1 MILANAL
8 WFPEAATLRAIAPE
22 CILVA
27 TAVALLLSTFFA
39 GRRTPVLV
47 AIALLGVFV
56 AAISTFF
63 AGGAQ
68 LFSLPLSSIVD
79 GTPIEFMPASVVL
92 HRQSLPPPPGMLAID
107 GFTNYFRLL
116 LIGFLGA
123 IVLMWTRFD
132 AARQDRGVEFLALL
146 FCSAAGMCFMSA
158 ADNLLLMILAIET
171 ASMPSY
177 ALAAFDRS
185 RRSAEAALKYA
196 LFGAVTTGI
205 ALFGASLLYGI
216 SGSLHIPAIASAI
229 AQPAALVSPALVS
242 IALLAVFVTL
252 AFKISAVPVHFWCP
266 DVFEGASLTI
276 ATWLS
281 VASKAAAIVLL
292 SRIAGTLVSELTQVG
307 DHATTIRA
315 VVYILGFVATLT
327 FTVANIAAFRQRSI
341 RRLLAYSSI
350 AHAGY
355 MLAAVAAAAAT
366 PAVLGSAQS
375 AVAQYL
381 LIYVFMNFAAFF
393 ALGLVAADSD
403 GETLEHFT
411 GLGWRNPL
419 LAISITVCLF
429 SLVGLPPLAGF
440 VAKFWLIAAI
450 ADAASQSV
458 AGPVLW
464 IVLVAYTLNTAI
476 SLYYY
481 ARIVREMFLRETTT
495 KVQDTLPVPAGAIV
509 TVLAIALLLLG
520 TVLAPHLKNWGD
532 AAVRN
537 HGNSRAGTTGS
548 VDTTP

>member
-1 MILANAL
+1 MNLLAAF
-8 WFPEAATLRAIAPE
+8 WFPDAATLRAIAPE
-22 CILVA
+22 CILVS
-27 TAVALLLSTFFA
+27 TVVAMLVSTFFA
-39 GRRTPVLV
+39 GRRTRVLV
-47 AIALLGVFV
+47 GIALLGVMA
-56 AAISTFF
+56 AAISTFG
-63 AGGAQ
+63 AGRADD
-68 LFSLPLSSIVD
+68 LFSIPNPSNIRRFLSNPL
-79 GTPIEFMPASVVL
+79 
-92 HRQSLPPPPGMLAID
+92 PGMLVLD
-107 GFTNYFRLL
+107 GFNNYFRLL

-123 IVLMWTRFD
+123 IVLLWARFD
-132 AARQDRGVEFLALL
+132 AAREDRGVEFLALL
-146 FCSAAGMCFMSA
+146 FCSAVGMCFMA
-158 ADNLLLMILAIET
+158 GADNLLLIILAIET

-185 RRSAEAALKYA
+185 RRSAEASLKYA

-216 SGSLHIPAIASAI
+216 SGSLHIPTIASAI
-229 AQPAALVSPALVS
+229 AQPVAPVSPTLVS

-292 SRIAGTLVSELTQVG
+292 SRIAGTLATEFTQVG
-307 DHATTIRA
+307 DHTATIRA
-315 VVYILGFVATLT
+315 LVYILGIVATAT
-327 FTVANIAAFRQRSI
+327 FTVANVAAFRQFSV

-355 MLAAVAAAAAT
+355 MLAAVAAAAGA
-366 PAVLGSAQS
+366 PGVLGSAQS
-375 AVAQYL
+375 AIAQYL

-393 ALGLVAADSD
+393 ALGLVAAEHGS
-403 GETLEHFT
+403 ETLEAFT

-419 LAISITVCLF
+419 LAISIAICLF

-458 AGPVLW
+458 AGTVLW
-464 IVLVAYTLNTAI
+464 IVLAAFTLNTAI

-481 ARIVREMFLRETTT
+481 ARIVREMFLRED
-495 KVQDTLPVPAGAIV
+495 KPELREVVSWAGGGVV
-509 TVLAIALLLLG
+509 TALSVALLLFG
-520 TVLAPHLKNWGD
+520 TLLAPQLKQWSD
-532 AAVRN
+532 AAASGFARN
-537 HGNSRAGTTGS
+537 PAIPALLTEA
-548 VDTTP
+548 PPK